1 MKFQEFVYQRPDIV
15 GMAEQIEAI
24 TEQLKNASTAKEAEQ
39 LIRQIE
45 KITDDYDTMESIC
58 YIRNTI
64 NTVDEFYEKEVDF
77 LNENDPVLKKAVTAF
92 QKVVLDCPFRKELEE
107 IFSKQ
112 YFTVMELR
120 MKSFSECIM
129 EDLIAES
136 KLCTKYAKLLAS
148 AKIEFD
154 GKVNNL
160 SQMTVYTNSIQRET
174 RIAAYQKIAEFMT
187 TIEDEVDSI
196 YDQLVHVRDTM
207 AKKMGYKNYVDFGYI
222 RLGRSDYDS
231 KKVANYRKQV
241 LTSVVPMAK
250 EIIENQAKRLGL
262 SDFSFYDIALFYP
275 DGNPNHE
282 KTKEE
287 LVEAAYQ
294 FYSQLS
300 NETKEF
306 FSYMCDHEL
315 MDLETKPNKAGGG
328 YCTMIPNYKAPFIFS
343 NFNGSMGD
351 VDVLTHEAGH
361 AFQIYTASKVL
372 PSSSIYWPT
381 LEACEIH
388 SMSMEFFAHPYMN
401 LFFKHDADKYRLK
414 HLSEAITFIPYGV
427 CVDEFQHFVYE
438 HPEASCKERKEMW
451 HKLEHKYTP
460 WKNYAG
466 MDYYERGNFWQRQS
480 HIFQNAFYYIDYTL
494 AQVCAFQFYILDQK
508 NHQEAW
514 KQYLSLCKLGGSKS
528 FLNLLQAVG
537 LSNPFEDGCLESI
550 MNQLRPLLE
559 REGE

>member
-24 TEQLKNASTAKEAEQ
+24 TDQLKNASIAKEAEQ

-107 IFSKQ
+107 VFSKQ
-112 YFTVMELR
+112 YFTIMELR

-160 SQMTVYTNSIQRET
+160 SQMTVYTNSVHRET

-231 KKVANYRKQV
+231 EKVANYRKQV

-300 NETKEF
+300 KETKEF

-451 HKLEHKYTP
+451 HKLEQKYTP

-514 KQYLSLCKLGGSKS
+514 KRYLALCKLGGSKS